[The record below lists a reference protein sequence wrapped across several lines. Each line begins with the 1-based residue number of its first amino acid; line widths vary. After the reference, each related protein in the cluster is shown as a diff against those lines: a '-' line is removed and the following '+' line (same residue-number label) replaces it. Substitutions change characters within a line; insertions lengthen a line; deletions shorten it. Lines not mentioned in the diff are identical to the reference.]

1 MIWISF
7 GILFII
13 FLEDLLQREV
23 HWFLFPALLLSFLV
37 QFWSELVLEEM
48 LLSFA
53 LLLVLLF
60 GLSLYLLAKTGSLK
74 NPLQGYFS
82 LGDVLFLLAL
92 IPVFKLHAYLMF
104 FIVGTLF
111 TLLVYGI
118 SSTWMKDKTIPY
130 AGYMAVFSIPVLLY
144 REQFVNLIDIVYGI
158 N

>member
-7 GILFII
+7 GILLTI

-37 QFWSELVLEEM
+37 QFWSEIVLEEM
-48 LLSFA
+48 LFSFA

-60 GLSLYLLAKTGSLK
+60 GLILYLLAKTGSLK
-74 NPLQGYFS
+74 NPLKGYFS

-118 SSTWMKDKTIPY
+118 SSAWMKDKTIPY
-130 AGYMAVFSIPVLLY
+130 AGYMAAFSIPVLLY